1 MKGKP
6 IVNYDPKGD
15 VLYIVTKKG
24 QEESMTE
31 IAPGVN
37 VELDEKGEVI
47 GIEIFHASKFF
58 KPIAKPLHYQME
70 LTRK

>member
-1 MKGKP
+1 VKGKP

-24 QEESMTE
+24 EEESMTE

-37 VELDEKGEVI
+37 VELDEREKLLVSRYSVPQN
-47 GIEIFHASKFF
+47 FLSQLLNLCVTKWN
-58 KPIAKPLHYQME
+58 
-70 LTRK
+70 